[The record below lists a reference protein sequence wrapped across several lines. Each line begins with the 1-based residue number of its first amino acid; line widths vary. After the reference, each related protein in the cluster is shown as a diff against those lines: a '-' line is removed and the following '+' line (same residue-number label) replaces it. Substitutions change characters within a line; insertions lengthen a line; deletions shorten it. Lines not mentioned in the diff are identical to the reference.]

1 MSSPKACVA
10 QLRSSAS
17 RVTRPKGRC
26 RSPAAKTN
34 DDSFQLS
41 KLPSHSLIPQVML
54 VEDLSK
60 WNSVALL
67 DDDVFLDRCLF
78 SRLMNPSP
86 PQLWKYV
93 GVLSVQP
100 SSIPNDSLSCGPGSE
115 KSPG

>member
-17 RVTRPKGRC
+17 RVTRPKERC
-26 RSPAAKTN
+26 RSPAAKIN

-54 VEDLSK
+54 VADLSK

-67 DDDVFLDRCLF
+67 DDDVFLDCCLF
-78 SRLMNPSP
+78 SRLMNTS

-100 SSIPNDSLSCGPGSE
+100 SSIPNDSLSCGRGSE